1 MILRNGSLGAV
12 SRGTQRSKVTI
23 AEQMPPLG

>member
-23 AEQMPPLG
+23 AE